1 MRAINACTSRFKNL
15 FLATNNVDNLMMI
28 TFAKRFV
35 LAAIA
40 VAGMALACQV
50 PSTHTDDRLQLSLAF
65 VDQQLDDAVSQ
76 IKVLA
81 RHVPADRMPRTFEGD
96 TSVSSNTGWWTSG
109 FYPGSLLYLYEYS
122 GDDELL
128 ALAKDKLAILEK
140 EKYNKGTHDLG
151 FMLYCSFGN
160 ALRLTG
166 DTAAYKEILLTGAE
180 SLISRYN
187 PTVKAIR
194 SWQGWTFPV
203 IIDNMMNLEFLTQAS
218 QLSGDSKYRDI
229 AVTHANTTM
238 ANHYRPDYSSYHVID
253 YNPEDGS
260 IVGKK
265 TAQGAFDESAW
276 ARGQAWGLYGYV
288 MMYRETGD
296 GAYLD
301 FAKHLASFMLNHP
314 NMPEDGVPYWDFDAP
329 DLPAES
335 PYVADYTANR
345 DASAAAVMASALI
358 ELSTFTEGEESETY
372 LGAAE
377 RVLESLSAAPYKA
390 AAGTNGGFILAY
402 SVGSIPHGTEIDV
415 PLTYADYYYIE
426 ALMRYRRLLEGKP
439 LGGRA

>member
-1 MRAINACTSRFKNL
+1 
-15 FLATNNVDNLMMI
+15 MI
-28 TFAKRFV
+28 AFAKRFL
-35 LAAIA
+35 LAAVA
-40 VAGMALACQV
+40 VSLMTSACQN
-50 PSTHTDDRLQLSLAF
+50 PSANTNDGLQLSPGF
-65 VDQQLDDAVSQ
+65 IDEQLTAAVAQ

-81 RHVPADRMPRTFEGD
+81 DSVPTDRLPRTFQAD

-122 GDDELL
+122 GKEELL
-128 ALAKDKLAILEK
+128 ELAKGKLAILEK
-140 EKYNKGTHDLG
+140 EKYNEGTHDLG

-166 DTAAYKEILLTGAE
+166 DTASYKEILLTGAE

-194 SWQGWTFPV
+194 SWEGWTYPV

-218 QLSGDSKYRDI
+218 ELSGDSKYRDI
-229 AVTHANTTM
+229 AVIHANTTL
-238 ANHYRPDYSSYHVID
+238 ANHYRPDHSSYHVID

-260 IVGKK
+260 IVGRK

-296 GAYLD
+296 KAYLD
-301 FAKHLASFMLNHP
+301 FAEHIAAFMLNHR
-314 NMPEDGVPYWDFDAP
+314 NMPKDLVPYWDFDAP
-329 DLPAES
+329 DLPEES
-335 PYVADYTANR
+335 PYAAEYKTNR
-345 DASAAAVMASALI
+345 DASTAAIMASALI
-358 ELSTFTEGEESETY
+358 ELGTY
-372 LGAAE
+372 VDGGDKGNYLRSAE
-377 RVLESLSAAPYKA
+377 RILESLSAPPYKA
-390 AAGTNGGFILAY
+390 EPGTNGGFILKY
-402 SVGSIPHGTEIDV
+402 SVGSIPHDSEIDV

-426 ALMRYRRLLEGKP
+426 ALIRYRRLLSGQP
-439 LGGRA
+439 VIG

>member
-1 MRAINACTSRFKNL
+1 
-15 FLATNNVDNLMMI
+15 MMVA
-28 TFAKRFV
+28 FQKRILPV
-35 LAAIA
+35 LVVVALAAS
-40 VAGMALACQV
+40 ACENQ
-50 PSTHTDDRLQLSLAF
+50 SAKTNRTLQLSREF
-65 VDQQLDDAVSQ
+65 IGKQLDDAVAQ
-76 IKVLA
+76 LKVLA
-81 RHVPADRMPRTFEGD
+81 DSVPDDRMPRTFQGD
-96 TSVSSNTGWWTSG
+96 TSVFSNTGWWTSG

-122 GDDELL
+122 GDAALL
-128 ALAKDKLAILEK
+128 QLAEAKLAILEK
-140 EKYNKGTHDLG
+140 EKNNRGTHDLG

-194 SWQGWTFPV
+194 SWEGWTYPV

-218 QLSGDSKYRDI
+218 KLSGDPKYLAI

-238 ANHYRPDYSSYHVID
+238 ANHYRADYSSYHVID

-260 IVGKK
+260 IVGRK

-296 GAYLD
+296 DTYLD
-301 FAKHLASFMLNHP
+301 FAKHIAAFMLNHP
-314 NMPEDGVPYWDFDAP
+314 NMPEDLVPYWDFDAP
-329 DLPAES
+329 DLPEDS
-335 PYVADYTANR
+335 PYAAKYKTYR
-345 DASAAAVMASALI
+345 DASAASIMASALI
-358 ELSTFTEGEESETY
+358 ELSTQADGDSSTIY
-372 LGAAE
+372 LAAAE
-377 RVLESLSAAPYKA
+377 KILQSLSSPSYKA
-390 AAGTNGGFILAY
+390 EIGTNGGFILQHC
-402 SVGSIPHGTEIDV
+402 VGSIPHGGEIDV

-426 ALMRYRRLLEGKP
+426 ALMRYRRLLDGQP
-439 LGGRA
+439 LAGTGQ

>member
-1 MRAINACTSRFKNL
+1 
-15 FLATNNVDNLMMI
+15 MMI
-28 TFAKRFV
+28 AFPKRFL
-35 LAAIA
+35 LASVA
-40 VAGMALACQV
+40 VALAVSACQN
-50 PSTHTDDRLQLSLAF
+50 PSTHTNDELQLSPGF
-65 VDQQLDDAVSQ
+65 VDEQLTAAVAQ

-81 RHVPADRMPRTFEGD
+81 DSVPANRLPRTFQAD

-122 GDDELL
+122 GDAELL
-128 ALAKDKLAILEK
+128 ELANAKLSIIEK
-140 EKYNKGTHDLG
+140 EKHNKGTHDLG

-194 SWQGWTFPV
+194 SWEGWTYPV

-218 QLSGDSKYRDI
+218 ALSGDSKYRDI

-253 YNPEDGS
+253 YSPEDGS
-260 IVGKK
+260 IVGRK

-296 GAYLD
+296 EAYLD
-301 FAKHLASFMLNHP
+301 FAEHIAAFMLNHR
-314 NMPEDGVPYWDFDAP
+314 NMPEDLVPYWDFDAP
-329 DLPAES
+329 DLPDEN
-335 PYVADYTANR
+335 PYAADYKANR
-345 DASAAAVMASALI
+345 DASAAATMASALI
-358 ELSTFTEGEESETY
+358 ELSMYADGGDKATY
-372 LGAAE
+372 LRSAE
-377 RVLESLSAAPYKA
+377 RVLESLSALPYKA
-390 AAGTNGGFILAY
+390 EPGTNGGFILKY
-402 SVGSIPHGTEIDV
+402 SVGSIPHDSEIDV

-426 ALMRYRRLLEGKP
+426 ALMRYRRLLNGQP
-439 LGGRA
+439 LF